1 MGIGLVYFGINQRS
15 FTPAYHENSRK
26 KFKKFL
32 KKVLYNGANS
42 CYDKQAGLKSDA
54 VTMPAA
60 QFREKAV
67 FFAVHHPPFT
77 WREVNYFK
85 RWI

>member
-1 MGIGLVYFGINQRS
+1 MAWAREICPGDGKY
-15 FTPAYHENSRK
+15 K
-26 KFKKFL
+26 KKSGFFL

-77 WREVNYFK
+77 WREVNF
-85 RWI
+85 